1 MELDFIILADVVS
14 PRPDGKL
21 DMHGVGWDTISA
33 FTAPVTHPRMDLALR
48 FLLSAQEVET
58 DHRVV
63 VTLITEDGAELGRM
77 QAEAQAVAPEQRAQ
91 IPAGRRVGIGIVL
104 TLAGVVFPAFGT
116 YSIVIT
122 WDGNEVRERPIT
134 LFVSPLQMP
143 AIDQ

>member
-1 MELDFIILADVVS
+1 MELDYIVLADMVS

-21 DMHGVGWDTISA
+21 DMHGVGWDTIMA
-33 FTAPVTHPRMDLALR
+33 VAAPVTHPRMDLALR
-48 FLLSAQEVET
+48 FLLSAQEVESA
-58 DHRVV
+58 HRVV
-63 VTLITEDGAELGRM
+63 VTLITEDGGTLGRM
-77 QAEAQAVAPEQRAQ
+77 QADMQPIPPEQRAR
-91 IPAGRRVGIGIVL
+91 IPAGRRVGVGIVT

-143 AIDQ
+143 APGQ